1 MSPVQKRRLKHVP
14 KQRCEHPPNWWG
26 KNRIHVVVWLT
37 FALLTVSTATLYL
50 PRDRWDME
58 KRRDLCFACTQS
70 QKSLNVCVWDVQN
83 GAVLRTFSCDGG
95 HSGSQLSCNAAA
107 LCLLKEGHLLCAPKN
122 LPYIY
127 VWNLTKV
134 RSRSGI

>member
-1 MSPVQKRRLKHVP
+1 MYKSTADVSQFKRRLNTFP
-14 KQRCEHPPNWWG
+14 SNALTTRQIGG
-26 KNRIHVVVWLT
+26 KKINWLT
-37 FALLTVSTATLYL
+37 FALLKSFNDPL
-50 PRDRWDME
+50 PSSWSME

-83 GAVLRTFSCDGG
+83 GVALRTFSCDGG
-95 HSGSQLSCNAAA
+95 HSGSQLSSNAAA

-134 RSRSGI
+134 SSRI